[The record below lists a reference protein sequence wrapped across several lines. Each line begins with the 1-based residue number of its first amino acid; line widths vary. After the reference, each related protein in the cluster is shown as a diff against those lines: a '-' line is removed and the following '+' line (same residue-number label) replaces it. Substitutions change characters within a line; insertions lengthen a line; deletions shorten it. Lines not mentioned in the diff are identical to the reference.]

1 MATLQ
6 QLEAALKNADAAGDM
21 DAARKLS
28 VAVVNA
34 RKENANL
41 IPGAHVPETLVQ
53 APEPTLAEQAV
64 GVGETG
70 LALATGATGG
80 TLGMLGGTLKGLAE
94 QILSGQFGTP
104 EAANMVE
111 KSAMQGAQA
120 MTYVPRT
127 EAGQRNVQAVGKA
140 LESVPPFIPVIGP
153 AGAITR
159 VISAAAVPVE
169 SVARQAAVPVAAVA
183 QRVGSAA
190 QRAGGAVRESIGGF
204 GAREQIPPMPGR
216 ASVGAAGTPLELQR
230 AAEAEMAGLRLSEGE
245 TKRSPELL
253 AWEKEKAKTPE
264 YQAPFLER
272 QQENNRTALMRLES
286 VIDDTGAETGNLSD
300 TGIKVVDTLMRG
312 WAQEKAKTRALYDQF
327 RASNE
332 ANVAVDAKPLSDFLN
347 SQPVG
352 VSGITGVTDTARQNA
367 VRLGVASLDADGN
380 LIPNPS
386 ATIGL
391 LEDFRQSVSAM
402 SAASSN
408 DKRLAAI
415 IKSTIDDIG
424 EPVAGPALR
433 AMRGQRRIQAQ
444 KFENRAIVSRLL
456 MEKRGMDDPQT
467 PIEDVFKKTIL
478 TARPSEITHIKRVLH
493 TIGGDEGR
501 QAWKELQGA
510 TVRHLRD
517 SAEAGI
523 GADNMP
529 VISAA
534 KLDKALKQMDANGKL
549 DLVLGK
555 QSAGQ
560 IRNLNQVLQYI
571 QSTPPMTSINN
582 SGTAR
587 TIVSLMAEAGLTG
600 AATGIP
606 LPIVQGLKILR
617 NEITDRK
624 IKARITQSL
633 NYKPSKE

>member
-1 MATLQ
+1 MAGADQYAEWIVTNQAKRGTPEFDTVAKAYELAKGEERETAQ
-6 QLEAALKNADAAGDM
+6 PAPLPPKEPGIVDEA
-21 DAARKLS
+21 
-28 VAVVNA
+28 
-34 RKENANL
+34 
-41 IPGAHVPETLVQ
+41 IGA
-53 APEPTLAEQAV
+53 
-64 GVGETG
+64 GETAI
-70 LALATGATGG
+70 ALVPGGVAGTVGMIGGA
-80 TLGMLGGTLKGLAE
+80 LKGLAE
-94 QILSGQFGTP
+94 QILSGKFGTP
-104 EAANMVE
+104 QAANLVE
-111 KSAMQGAQA
+111 QSAASGMQSAMKPFMPSG
-120 MTYVPRT
+120 
-127 EAGQRNVQAVGKA
+127 EAGKRNVQAIGDA
-140 LESVPPFIPVIGP
+140 LSWVPPVMPAIGP
-153 AGAITR
+153 IGAI
-159 VISAAAVPVE
+159 AKGAGMAAVPIE
-169 SVARQAAVPVAAVA
+169 AAARKAAAPVAAA
-183 QRVGSAA
+183 ARQVGDVA
-190 QRAGGAVRESIGGF
+190 QRAGGAMRDSVGF
-204 GAREQIPPMPGR
+204 GAKEQIPPAPGR
-216 ASVGAAGTPLELQR
+216 ASIGAAGTPLELQR
-230 AAEAEMAGLRLSEGE
+230 ATEAEMAGLRLTEGE

-264 YQAPFLER
+264 FQAPFLER
-272 QQENNRTALMRLES
+272 QQENNRNALMRLES
-286 VIDDTGAETGNLSD
+286 VIDDTGAETGNLAD
-300 TGIKVVDTLMRG
+300 TGIKVVDTLMKG
-312 WAQEKAKTRALYDQF
+312 WKEEKDKTRAMYEAF
-327 RASNE
+327 RRSE
-332 ANVAVDAKPLSDFLN
+332 ESSIPVDASPLTDFLN
-347 SQPVG
+347 AQPIG

-367 VRLGVASLDADGN
+367 VRLGVAAIDDAGN
-380 LIPNPS
+380 LVPNSS
-386 ATIGL
+386 ASIGL

-402 SAASSN
+402 GAGSSN
-408 DKRLAAI
+408 DKRLASI
-415 IKSTIDDIG
+415 IKRTIDDIG
-424 EPVAGPALR
+424 EPIAGPAMR

-606 LPIVQGLKILR
+606 LPIVQGMKILR